1 MDASDRIRRN
11 QQATIA
17 AASLAE
23 QRFLATWTS
32 ASTTLNYQTY
42 TNGPVPIVG
51 AYVNAVGLPSTAR
64 IVSVT
69 PSTGA
74 AGTLVIT
81 NATTAAQATQT
92 NVVMTPSGSSLA
104 KYDSYDTKYN
114 SQGGVSY
121 LSYDTGLPKF
131 ASTMGAFGCE
141 GSN

>member
-17 AASLAE
+17 AAASVK
-23 QRFLATWTS
+23 QVFLATWAS
-32 ASTTLNYQTY
+32 ASTTLTYQSY
-42 TNGPVPIVG
+42 VNGPAPVVG
-51 AYVNAVGLPSTAR
+51 AYVNAIGLPSSAR

-69 PSTGA
+69 PTTGR
-74 AGTLVIT
+74 AGTLILT
-81 NATTAAQATQT
+81 TATTTAQTTQT
-92 NVVMTPSGSSLA
+92 NVTMTPSGPSLT

-114 SQGGVSY
+114 SQAGISY
-121 LSYDTGLPKF
+121 LSYDSGIPTY

>member
-17 AASLAE
+17 AATTQA
-23 QRFLATWTS
+23 FLATWTS
-32 ASTTLNYQTY
+32 ASTTLTYQSY
-42 TNGPVPIVG
+42 TNGPAPIVG
-51 AYVNAVGLPSTAR
+51 AYVNAVGIPSNTR

-69 PSTGA
+69 PS

-81 NATTAAQATQT
+81 NATTTAQTTQT
-92 NVVMTPSGSSLA
+92 NVAMTPSGASL
-104 KYDSYDTKYN
+104 TKYGSYESKYN
-114 SQGGVSY
+114 NQAGISY
-121 LSYDTGLPKF
+121 LSYDTGVPKF